1 MLKLSLF
8 SIDHAIIRQVK
19 RQAEQDA
26 RDAESDDED
35 DDEDDDEPRGT
46 QSSRAVKLD
55 DMSEVKNLRTKVA
68 RIKGERQSRSMSSM
82 PHRSAAESA
91 EPEDMDKDE

>member
-35 DDEDDDEPRGT
+35 DEDDDEPRGT

-55 DMSEVKNLRTKVA
+55 DKSEVENPRTKVA
-68 RIKGERQSRSMSSM
+68 RVKGERQSRGMSSM
-82 PHRSAAESA
+82 PYRSAAESA
-91 EPEDMDKDE
+91 EPEDMEEDE